1 MKREN
6 VNISKTFFDEKK
18 KEEEQVK
25 NKTNAIPNPMI
36 GKTESKQRIG
46 NQDILQSIYS
56 DGGSKEFK
64 EKMGRNMTY
73 EEMREMY

>member
-1 MKREN
+1 M
-6 VNISKTFFDEKK
+6 IEK
-18 KEEEQVK
+18 
-25 NKTNAIPNPMI
+25 N
-36 GKTESKQRIG
+36 ESKHTIC

-73 EEMREMY
+73 EEMRQMF

>member
-6 VNISKTFFDEKK
+6 RQEKK
-18 KEEEQVK
+18 KEQEVGI
-25 NKTNAIPNPMI
+25 TNPMI
-36 GKTESKQRIG
+36 EKTESKQQIY
-46 NQDILQSIYS
+46 NQDILQSLYS
-56 DGGSKEFK
+56 NGGSKEFK

>member
-6 VNISKTFFDEKK
+6 RQEKK
-18 KEEEQVK
+18 KEQEEGI
-25 NKTNAIPNPMI
+25 TNPMI
-36 GKTESKQRIG
+36 VKTESKQSIC

-56 DGGSKEFK
+56 NGGSKEFK

>member
-6 VNISKTFFDEKK
+6 ENISKTFFDEKK
-18 KEEEQVK
+18 KEQEEGI
-25 NKTNAIPNPMI
+25 TNRMI
-36 GKTESKQRIG
+36 VKTESKQSIC

-56 DGGSKEFK
+56 NGGSKEFK